1 MNIEF
6 KQNKNHVHVHTAIP
20 RSRDS
25 LSRDKSRDKFLSRD
39 LSRDKILSWYK
50 SRDRILS
57 RDKSRDRFLSRDLSR
72 DKLSRDFCF
81 IENMIFV
88 YMR

>member
-1 MNIEF
+1 MNELTKVTMRHKKIKYHE
-6 KQNKNHVHVHTAIP
+6 HVHTAIP

-39 LSRDKILSWYK
+39 E

-81 IENMIFV
+81 IDNMIFV
-88 YMR
+88 NMR